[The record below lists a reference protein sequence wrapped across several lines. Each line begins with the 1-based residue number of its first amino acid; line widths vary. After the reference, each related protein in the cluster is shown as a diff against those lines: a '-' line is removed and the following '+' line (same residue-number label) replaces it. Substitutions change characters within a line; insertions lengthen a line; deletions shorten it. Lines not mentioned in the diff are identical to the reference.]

1 MIKEYD
7 ADAAFTEVIN
17 RPFKPTTGGSP
28 RLRVRRYSAIDLL
41 EALGA
46 SRVGK
51 GAWLELT
58 NIRGEKSFF
67 EMARMR
73 ALRPRIVVGVDGD
86 KNLFRATD
94 LYHTNRRYSWL
105 EAEASQVTMARPLG
119 AFVYFSGEEPA
130 AAESLPL
137 FGRYAL
143 TVDSF
148 RLHAE
153 DPRAPL
159 ADIPAIARVALLET
173 HQCVSCHRV
182 RDVGGQ
188 ASHLRAR
195 DGAVVGGH
203 ALPLER
209 YPAVVWKRFVFEQ
222 RAVAALVGANSVE
235 FSPADAR
242 ALYEFIV
249 EERTRRGGEPWN
261 RPERD
266 RGPSTKH

>member
-1 MIKEYD
+1 MGHSSG
-7 ADAAFTEVIN
+7 AQ
-17 RPFKPTTGGSP
+17 
-28 RLRVRRYSAIDLL
+28 LAILL
-41 EALGA
+41 ALD
-46 SRVGK
+46 
-51 GAWLELT
+51 
-58 NIRGEKSFF
+58 
-67 EMARMR
+67 
-73 ALRPRIVVGVDGD
+73 P
-86 KNLFRATD
+86 
-94 LYHTNRRYSWL
+94 SWL
-105 EAEASQVTMARPLG
+105 EAVSEAPARLAG
-119 AFVYFSGEEPA
+119 VVSISGILDLTKETAGSKDEVAYLVKAFPEPA
-130 AAESLPL
+130 AAESLLL

-143 TVDSF
+143 TVYSF

-195 DGAVVGGH
+195 DGAVVGAH

-249 EERTRRGGEPWN
+249 EERTRRGVEPWN